1 MKICIAHDQTIFFF
15 ISGPSVAVKR
25 TLSTLTMVGDLAG
38 LIMTSCLFWPHCT
51 RYAHFFSTSHSKKV
65 SSRMTVRLCSWLDC
79 VTLSNIKWKRM
90 KHWFI
95 DHCCLQLNLQCCM
108 VRAST
113 LNTLLK
119 YHQSPQSLGA
129 ALRQSLEKDAVKPVL
144 LDNQFSAID
153 RRVSLILQVLVQCG
167 HHKIEL

>member
-1 MKICIAHDQTIFFF
+1 
-15 ISGPSVAVKR
+15 
-25 TLSTLTMVGDLAG
+25 
-38 LIMTSCLFWPHCT
+38 
-51 RYAHFFSTSHSKKV
+51 
-65 SSRMTVRLCSWLDC
+65 
-79 VTLSNIKWKRM
+79 
-90 KHWFI
+90 
-95 DHCCLQLNLQCCM
+95 M

-153 RRVSLILQVLVQCG
+153 RRVSLILQVLLVEFVL
-167 HHKIEL
+167 HKLKGSKIAISKRKTKKLCEFT

>member
-1 MKICIAHDQTIFFF
+1 MDMALLDFLMGNMDRHHYETFRPFGSRKAYPIHLDHGRGFGRPHHDE
-15 ISGPSVAVKR
+15 
-25 TLSTLTMVGDLAG
+25 LSILAP
-38 LIMTSCLFWPHCT
+38 L
-51 RYAHFFSTSHSKKV
+51 Y
-65 SSRMTVRLCSWLDC
+65 
-79 VTLSNIKWKRM
+79 
-90 KHWFI
+90 
-95 DHCCLQLNLQCCM
+95 QCCM

-153 RRVSLILQVLVQCG
+153 RRVSLILQVIRECLNSSSNPADVIFSHDDLYDSG
-167 HHKIEL
+167 IEAVVDKAWS

>member
-1 MKICIAHDQTIFFF
+1 
-15 ISGPSVAVKR
+15 
-25 TLSTLTMVGDLAG
+25 
-38 LIMTSCLFWPHCT
+38 
-51 RYAHFFSTSHSKKV
+51 
-65 SSRMTVRLCSWLDC
+65 
-79 VTLSNIKWKRM
+79 
-90 KHWFI
+90 
-95 DHCCLQLNLQCCM
+95 M

-153 RRVSLILQVLVQCG
+153 RRVSLILQVLVEFVL
-167 HHKIEL
+167 HELKSC